1 MTSDDDYSSPHFV
14 NPRDRTATN
23 LGQAYAIITL
33 RSRRRIFHG
42 SRIGC
47 LIFHNQMKSK
57 KRRRQK
63 KKKRKEKKGK
73 KRKKE
78 KEKYRGKR
86 KRARNVEKKKSI
98 PQRKKKAIHDATR
111 FFNLVRRS
119 VRICDRCSHRYVSAR
134 LSSFGFMLFN
144 LSVAGLKESS
154 LVLLFSLCFPFEI
167 IFLYSYARL
176 LLSFSKKMQK

>member
-1 MTSDDDYSSPHFV
+1 MDHHRYAKHVSFSANSFNGARSRGIKERSGLLAIIFHALDSRERNPRILRGVALMTSDDDYSSPHFV

-73 KRKKE
+73 KE
-78 KEKYRGKR
+78 EER
-86 KRARNVEKKKSI
+86 KR
-98 PQRKKKAIHDATR
+98 
-111 FFNLVRRS
+111 
-119 VRICDRCSHRYVSAR
+119 
-134 LSSFGFMLFN
+134 
-144 LSVAGLKESS
+144 
-154 LVLLFSLCFPFEI
+154 EI
-167 IFLYSYARL
+167 
-176 LLSFSKKMQK
+176 